1 MKNSSKYVWGI
12 VLIAIAVLWI
22 LDILGFI
29 HINSFFFRGWWTL
42 LIIIPSVVALGRE
55 KDKAGPMI
63 GIAVGVLLLLGVRGI
78 IDWGA
83 FWKLVLACL
92 MLVIGL
98 SLIFANRFREQKE
111 LFAAEQISRDGKNVR
126 KYETAFG
133 EKQAAI
139 DGDVFE
145 GADVKVSFA
154 SFQLDLRN
162 AIIREDCVIRLDCS
176 FAGTQ
181 ILLPPSVKVVINA
194 NASFGEI
201 EDKRGIV
208 HTELAPVVYLEGNCS
223 FGSVNIR

>member
-133 EKQAAI
+133 EKQAAV

-181 ILLPPSVKVVINA
+181 ILLPP
-194 NASFGEI
+194 
-201 EDKRGIV
+201 
-208 HTELAPVVYLEGNCS
+208 
-223 FGSVNIR
+223 